1 MARTHHTTRKS
12 TNRLPVGQ
20 LATQNVPCPQES
32 QPDAPQHASQEEEPF
47 VIELVVPESPMAQV
61 SPVGEQQQAEDHDVE
76 DKADKEYPPLSDT
89 KDEKMYR
96 DVDEVESF
104 RAEAL
109 VPTGRL

>member
-1 MARTHHTTRKS
+1 MARTHHTARKS

-76 DKADKEYPPLSDT
+76 DKTDKDSPVDQVHGFFLS
-89 KDEKMYR
+89 KNNSRK
-96 DVDEVESF
+96 SNF
-104 RAEAL
+104 PIFSGNL
-109 VPTGRL
+109 QKSP